1 MCRDCS
7 PASAASID
15 LRGRSC
21 WCRKASDQ
29 FASQRMRRP
38 RLLQR
43 TRPITI
49 AVVAR
54 RSGERAAR
62 VCEIQVTI
70 GGLLPPSWHG
80 GSSAHILV
88 LPNQPKPVS
97 QPDCSI
103 QNSCMHDRSERFL
116 LPGRSHQVAA
126 CMPCCLALPCTPAIQ
141 VVRSVQ
147 LSQIRRSV
155 KSIDQSNP
163 STLATYS
170 RSAFHATTRHCTAGG
185 GVALDD
191 QGAAGAAAAPK
202 RKSKS
207 SKCNFMPAT
216 LRTQPGARRARA
228 PLHRIHHLRGG
239 SQRRRSAAV
248 RCPRCSLHI
257 F

>member
-29 FASQRMRRP
+29 FASRRMRRP

-43 TRPITI
+43 RRPITI
-49 AVVAR
+49 AEYAR
-54 RSGERAAR
+54 RSGARAAR

-88 LPNQPKPVS
+88 LPNQPKPAS
-97 QPDCSI
+97 QPGCSI
-103 QNSCMHDRSERFL
+103 QNSCMHDRSERFSGSL
-116 LPGRSHQVAA
+116 LPSRSHQVAA

-163 STLATYS
+163 SILATYS
-170 RSAFHATTRHCTAGG
+170 RSAFHATLPPTRSPTSCRSMSCNGERI
-185 GVALDD
+185 GVAAYKL
-191 QGAAGAAAAPK
+191 
-202 RKSKS
+202 
-207 SKCNFMPAT
+207 T
-216 LRTQPGARRARA
+216 L
-228 PLHRIHHLRGG
+228 
-239 SQRRRSAAV
+239 
-248 RCPRCSLHI
+248 
-257 F
+257 